1 MTRARILVE
10 RLGFAGGP
18 GDNRLAWV
26 GGWRRL
32 PGLALGSALDD
43 CAQI

>member
-1 MTRARILVE
+1 MVLMTRARILLE

-18 GDNRLAWV
+18 GDKV

-32 PGLALGSALDD
+32 PGLALASALDD